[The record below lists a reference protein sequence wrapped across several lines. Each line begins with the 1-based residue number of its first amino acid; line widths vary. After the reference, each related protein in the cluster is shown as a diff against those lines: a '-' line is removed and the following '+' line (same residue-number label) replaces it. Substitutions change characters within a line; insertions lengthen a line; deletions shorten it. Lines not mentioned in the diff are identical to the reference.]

1 MGTEEVFF
9 SPQACSP
16 LPPVFRHAETERM
29 NNGWVTGLLCLRP
42 SSDLQ
47 NAAAGS
53 FASAFAAL
61 VLCPTELVK
70 CRLQTMYE
78 MEMSGK
84 IAKSQK

>member
-1 MGTEEVFF
+1 MPGGLWGHVPLLSRSLSFTAESQR
-9 SPQACSP
+9 SPW
-16 LPPVFRHAETERM
+16 M
-29 NNGWVTGLLCLRP
+29 NNWAVLVSCAF
-42 SSDLQ
+42 SDLQ

-78 MEMSGK
+78 METSGK

>member
-1 MGTEEVFF
+1 M
-9 SPQACSP
+9 
-16 LPPVFRHAETERM
+16 LRAEGAGKPM
-29 NNGWVTGLLCLRP
+29 VSLLCLF
-42 SSDLQ
+42 SDLQ

-78 MEMSGK
+78 METSGK
-84 IAKSQK
+84 IAASQK

>member
-1 MGTEEVFF
+1 MV
-9 SPQACSP
+9 S
-16 LPPVFRHAETERM
+16 R
-29 NNGWVTGLLCLRP
+29 LLCLF
-42 SSDLQ
+42 SALQ

-78 MEMSGK
+78 MESSGK
-84 IAKSQK
+84 IAASQK

>member
-1 MGTEEVFF
+1 M
-9 SPQACSP
+9 
-16 LPPVFRHAETERM
+16 H
-29 NNGWVTGLLCLRP
+29 P

-78 MEMSGK
+78 METSGK

>member
-1 MGTEEVFF
+1 M
-9 SPQACSP
+9 
-16 LPPVFRHAETERM
+16 
-29 NNGWVTGLLCLRP
+29 TGLPCWFP

-78 MEMSGK
+78 MEASGQ
-84 IAKSQK
+84 IARSHK